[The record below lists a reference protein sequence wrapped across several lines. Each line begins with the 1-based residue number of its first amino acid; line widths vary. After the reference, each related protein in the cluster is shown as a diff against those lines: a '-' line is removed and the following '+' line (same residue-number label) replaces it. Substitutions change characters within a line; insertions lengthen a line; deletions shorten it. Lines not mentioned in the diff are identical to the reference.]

1 MAEENEQTTLV
12 ALGVES
18 DCKKLFTKIND
29 LFRIDKKYK
38 NTLNKLNIIDTNDR
52 ISDAK
57 FKMEITTKYYDL
69 TIIIIVINP
78 KNIDIEV
85 LNKKLE
91 NSEGVLMF
99 LNKENSSLYDMDQ
112 LSSFFTKLNE
122 KENSFK
128 SLILDENEVTSNE
141 RSDDLLSK
149 IRAKIDEIEELVTI
163 NQYSDLSDDKKEDEE
178 DKYTDLDELINCIF
192 VHSWSNI
199 ELKSEKNEAVSLKK
213 INLEPNEPKK
223 TESPIDEKTEKSTEN
238 ESEDKDAFNFED
250 MLMNLSDYKSKASGL
265 EFEDRK
271 KFAEDIV
278 LKFWNAI
285 SGDKDEISGLGDL

>member
-52 ISDAK
+52 NSDAK

-122 KENSFK
+122 KENFFK

-163 NQYSDLSDDKKEDEE
+163 NQYSG
-178 DKYTDLDELINCIF
+178 N
-192 VHSWSNI
+192 
-199 ELKSEKNEAVSLKK
+199 LKNNSH
-213 INLEPNEPKK
+213 
-223 TESPIDEKTEKSTEN
+223 
-238 ESEDKDAFNFED
+238 
-250 MLMNLSDYKSKASGL
+250 
-265 EFEDRK
+265 
-271 KFAEDIV
+271 
-278 LKFWNAI
+278 
-285 SGDKDEISGLGDL
+285 